1 MEGYAGVSILAEI
14 RPETSEVL
22 TWHRGGLRVGWNKSL
37 MAWISNWLGKKKSR
51 KAVLVRLVPI
61 PPELF

>member
-22 TWHRGGLRVGWNKSL
+22 TWRTGYGGGLERIVDGVDIKLAGKEKIEKGRVGAPGANPS
-37 MAWISNWLGKKKSR
+37 
-51 KAVLVRLVPI
+51 
-61 PPELF
+61 